1 MARPGR
7 LRLPLG
13 RKRPHLERLR
23 WRPGRRPRWPWG
35 CGRACA
41 AEGGGGPHP
50 ALGRRPRRR
59 LGVSGAV
66 RSAKGYDWS
75 RLSRSRARKA
85 QLRTQGGGDK
95 RKLFNPTK
103 VRRRAEI
110 CLLLLLPASF
120 PPGCFRAR
128 SLPSAPQCSPQLGS
142 GPRAKGLGLG
152 QRGPAPS
159 SGRCHLEEFLRGKPR
174 GQLRPASE
182 GLCVPRTVG
191 APGRGSGGSQGF
203 LILLREVAELG
214 SPKGV
219 I

>member
-35 CGRACA
+35 RGRACA

-103 VRRRAEI
+103 FAGARRFASSSSSPPPSPQDASGRA
-110 CLLLLLPASF
+110 PS
-120 PPGCFRAR
+120 PP
-128 SLPSAPQCSPQLGS
+128 LPSVRPSSAQGLAPRASDSASAARRPPVGGVTWRSFYAGNLGASCAPPVRAFVCQGRS
-142 GPRAKGLGLG
+142 GPRGGGA
-152 QRGPAPS
+152 AA
-159 SGRCHLEEFLRGKPR
+159 LRD
-174 GQLRPASE
+174 S
-182 GLCVPRTVG
+182 
-191 APGRGSGGSQGF
+191 
-203 LILLREVAELG
+203 
-214 SPKGV
+214 
-219 I
+219 